1 MSGFDVGKSPLRT
14 HNPTTVALLESYI
27 YVANV
32 GNVGFSQEERAPGNF
47 CYKFDEFRDAKHLTM
62 GLE

>member
-14 HNPTTVALLESYI
+14 HNPTTVVLLESYI

-32 GNVGFSQEERAPGNF
+32 GNVGFSQEERALGNF
-47 CYKFDEFRDAKHLTM
+47 RYNFNEFPMLNICAA